1 MGFIKCTAG
10 ALLDL
15 SPDSIN
21 RSDEELQ
28 KKPEI
33 LILAGSIRTGS
44 FSQRFADAYA
54 GNLVNHECVITR
66 VTLSDYPLPMMNEDL
81 EKESGVP
88 ENAIKLAR
96 LFHQHDG
103 VVMVTPEYNG
113 SFPPLLKN
121 TIDWVSRVSSYNGK
135 PVIPY
140 RNKIC
145 AIAASSP
152 GAMGGISSLA
162 HLRDVLVRLG
172 MLVISEQMALGN
184 AAKAFDH
191 MDKLTN
197 ERSAAML
204 ESACTSLVEKAR
216 LLS

>member
-81 EKESGVP
+81 EKEERISIRNF
-88 ENAIKLAR
+88 ENRRTQLNIARDSTVKIFTSFSSIAGSSIK
-96 LFHQHDG
+96 
-103 VVMVTPEYNG
+103 N
-113 SFPPLLKN
+113 LK
-121 TIDWVSRVSSYNGK
+121 
-135 PVIPY
+135 
-140 RNKIC
+140 
-145 AIAASSP
+145 
-152 GAMGGISSLA
+152 
-162 HLRDVLVRLG
+162 
-172 MLVISEQMALGN
+172 
-184 AAKAFDH
+184 
-191 MDKLTN
+191 
-197 ERSAAML
+197 ML
-204 ESACTSLVEKAR
+204 EYDSDPSLSNVE
-216 LLS
+216 LLQEIINDHDK